1 MLMLLVS
8 GESRTGYGGERRN
21 YNPMSSFGDRE
32 YAGGEDTLERLIDG
46 TDRSRSW
53 IPSRSAPASY
63 QTALHCTS
71 REPIIRRNRRRY

>member
-46 TDRSRSW
+46 TK
-53 IPSRSAPASY
+53 
-63 QTALHCTS
+63 LM
-71 REPIIRRNRRRY
+71 